1 MSASTKRTVLIT
13 GCSDGGMGAEL
24 AKHFHKAGLH
34 VYATTRDP
42 SKMTEMTALGIET
55 LNLDITSDD
64 SIKFCVAKVPRL
76 DILVN
81 NAGALH
87 MMPVTDLSIP
97 EAKKFFDL
105 NVWGHLAL
113 IQAFL
118 PLLLKSSKAM
128 IVNHTTVGAHLAVP
142 FQFTY
147 NGSKAAMAMMTDTLR
162 LELAAFDID
171 VVNLKTGGVNTN
183 IVTSNAAAKSPL
195 PTSSIYAPARKLVE
209 PMLQGNWV
217 PDGISADEW
226 AKGVVGD
233 LLKPHP
239 PMSIWRGKSAGM
251 ARLGS
256 LLPSAWFDGYLKRI
270 MGLDKVEVILRS
282 QRLGSA

>member
-1 MSASTKRTVLIT
+1 MTTLPTKRTVLIT
-13 GCSDGGMGAEL
+13 GCSDGGMGSEL
-24 AKHFHKAGLH
+24 AKHFHQAGLH
-34 VYATTRDP
+34 VYATARDLF
-42 SKMTEMTALGIET
+42 KMADMTSLGIET
-55 LNLDITSDD
+55 LTLDITSDA
-64 SIKFCVAKVPRL
+64 SINACVAKIPQL

-87 MMPVTDLSIP
+87 MMPLTDLSIP
-97 EAKKFFDL
+97 EAKRSFDL
-105 NVWGHLAL
+105 NVWGHLAV

-118 PLLLKSSKAM
+118 PLLLESPKAM

-183 IVTSNAAAKSPL
+183 IVNSNAAAKAVL
-195 PTSSIYAPARKLVE
+195 PSNSIYTPARALVE

-226 AKGVVGD
+226 AKGV
-233 LLKPHP
+233 PQP
-239 PMSIWRGKSAGM
+239 PLSIWRGRSASM

-256 LLPSAWFDGYLKRI
+256 LLPSAWFDGYL
-270 MGLDKVEVILRS
+270 
-282 QRLGSA
+282 

>member
-1 MSASTKRTVLIT
+1 MSASTKRIVLIT

-24 AKHFHKAGLH
+24 AKHFHQAGLH
-34 VYATTRDP
+34 VYATARDP
-42 SKMTEMTALGIET
+42 DKMTDMTALGIET
-55 LNLDITSDD
+55 LTLNITSDT
-64 SIKFCVAKVPRL
+64 SIKACVANVPRL

-87 MMPVTDLSIP
+87 MMPLTDLSIT
-97 EAKKFFDL
+97 EAKRFFDL
-105 NVWGHLAL
+105 NVWGHLAV

-118 PLLLKSSKAM
+118 PLLLKSRKAM

-183 IVTSNAAAKSPL
+183 IVHSNAAAKAAL
-195 PTSSIYAPARKLVE
+195 PSDSIYAPARELVE
-209 PMLQGNWV
+209 PMLQGSWV
-217 PDGISADEW
+217 SSGISADEW
-226 AKGVVGD
+226 AKGVVSD
-233 LLKPHP
+233 LLKPHLP
-239 PMSIWRGKSAGM
+239 LSIWRGKSAGM

-270 MGLDKVEVILRS
+270 MGLDKVEAMLKS
-282 QRLGSA
+282 QRQSV